1 MIGLP
6 KAILVRHYAPF
17 SLLLIL
23 GASCTNRDLTPTKPA
38 FAIQDGAV
46 ANGLSNTVSG
56 SVSAWGFNREGEL
69 GNGTN
74 TTTYPQGL
82 DTPGPVSGLTG
93 VTAIAGGQLHSLAL
107 QSDGTVWAWGYN
119 GNGQLGNGTQ
129 TDNNTPVQ
137 VLGPGG
143 VGYLTGVTALAV
155 GGSNLH
161 SLVVKSDGTVW
172 AWGLDNEGELGN
184 GTTFTSFTPVQ
195 VLGPGGVGYLTG
207 VTALAVGFEL
217 SLALQSDGTVW
228 AWGYNGNGELG
239 NGTFT
244 FTDNPTPVQVL
255 GLSGVT
261 AIAGGGFHSLALKSD
276 GTVWAWGYNADG
288 ELGNGTFTNS
298 NAPVQVLGLSGVTA
312 IAGGGF
318 HSLALKSDGTVWA
331 WGYNA
336 GGNAPVQVLGLSGMT
351 AIAGLDLSSLALKG
365 DGTVWAWGSNAVGQL
380 GDGTFTP
387 SNAPVEVLGP
397 GGVGYLTGVTA
408 IAGGGDLTGAVQLTQ
423 GFAHSLALV
432 GATPTSLAI
441 VPPPAITVATDVGRC
456 DAQVSLGTA
465 TTTGGTP
472 PITLAANPA
481 AGPYL
486 LGTTTVT
493 WTATD
498 ASGTTASATQSVTV
512 RDQELPSVVTPPNVS
527 TVTDPGKPTASV
539 SPGVATSTDNC
550 PGGTVTGARN
560 DGQALNAPYPVG
572 QTIITWTATDASANT
587 ANASQS
593 VTVADNEP
601 PSLGVPADFAV
612 NATSPAGAVVTY
624 AVTASDNVSV
634 ASSACNP
641 ASGTTFP
648 IGSTSVTCVA
658 SDPSGNRA
666 SATFHVTV
674 LSAQAQISNLETSV
688 TNLALSTGTTTS
700 LLAKLN
706 GALAAANAGD
716 VATACASLQDFINQ
730 TRAQAGKKIAISDA
744 NTLSVAAQR
753 IRAVLGC

>member
-276 GTVWAWGYNADG
+276 GTVWAWGYNA
-288 ELGNGTFTNS
+288 
-298 NAPVQVLGLSGVTA
+298 
-312 IAGGGF
+312 
-318 HSLALKSDGTVWA
+318 
-331 WGYNA
+331 

-539 SPGVATSTDNC
+539 SPGVATFTDNC

-587 ANASQS
+587 ANASQR